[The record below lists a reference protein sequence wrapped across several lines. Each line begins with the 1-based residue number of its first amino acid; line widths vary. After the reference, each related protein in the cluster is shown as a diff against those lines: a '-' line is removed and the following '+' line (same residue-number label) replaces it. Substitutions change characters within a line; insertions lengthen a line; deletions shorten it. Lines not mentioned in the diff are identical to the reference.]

1 MELREKK
8 QKAIE
13 LSEKMAKRKMLYGL
27 GLLAANI
34 GFIWSGTYVFFS
46 WDIVEPMAYFSSSLV
61 GIILFGQV
69 LKLRKPFSL

>member
-1 MELREKK
+1 
-8 QKAIE
+8 
-13 LSEKMAKRKMLYGL
+13 MLYGL